1 MLYQDDPNQIN
12 KDEEVKGWKLLLT
25 NKKALIIIG
34 TFLLLIILGATWF
47 IVSYFKSKNKVAPV
61 TSAVAVSTTTAGVLP
76 VETSTSTE
84 VIATTTDLSELEKY
98 SFSDFYQEPA
108 PIPEFNFKDYTL
120 PLNVKIDA
128 LNYYDVSRKFN
139 LDKGVSSL
147 NANGFAILDNPDSKN
162 VTDFYSAY
170 SWLSD
175 KEVPLLITSD
185 FLLHY
190 HQNVIKQAFKDIEEN
205 IFYDNLWHI
214 SKLLYES
221 SKNRYEARLAKIGN
235 VNDQVLEGERLSTAY
250 FAVAL
255 KLMEPDASQID
266 PTGKDAT
273 KFTNSEATNLS
284 FTVLP
289 YLKSDAGEEIALIK
303 GAKDIKKS
311 PVLLY
316 NRNYTDFVVPDEY
329 RRSAKLYNFYL
340 ASTWLNSVFPLV
352 VKDKTC
358 PNCLLDKD
366 DGRLNLIAAT
376 FITKD
381 FSSDQQLKN
390 RWALV
395 YKLLSYSKGLRD
407 DLTYRQYDEAM
418 KTLFGNNYDPEL
430 LFAEGGKD
438 SAKNLDKLRA
448 KLLDLQFNSSLGA
461 LDKTKDRPRLGFKLL
476 SDYYYPNSY
485 IFDRL
490 SGTTVGKYSG
500 NKAGSTNN
508 TICKDSLT
516 TRCNGSGFDIIG
528 LITDKVNSYAYWV
541 ENTSYT
547 AYGEKILALK
557 NELKALPIWHNNNFW
572 STLGTI
578 KTLFE
583 NNNGQMQAYAS
594 TDLWKNRLADTAG
607 ATWVDLQLPLEQLSP
622 VGSTVSSGLSNN
634 ISSSDNSYIEPNYAL
649 IQKLIADNE
658 MIYGMF
664 NVMGVNRQVS
674 SVSISLKDE
683 NSKLRQFSDLIK
695 KELNGEALSS
705 DNQIFIDSVAK
716 QYQLTKTPSNQL
728 DLKLGDSHVFEN
740 TSLKFMALTYEL
752 GDGKYIAVG
761 PVFSY
766 QERRSNK

>member
-12 KDEEVKGWKLLLT
+12 DGEEVKGWKLLLT
-25 NKKALIIIG
+25 NKKALLIIG
-34 TFLLLIILGATWF
+34 GFLLLVILVASWLT
-47 IVSYFKSKNKVAPV
+47 ISYFKAKNKVAPV
-61 TSAVAVSTTTAGVLP
+61 TSAVAVSTTTTGVLP
-76 VETSTSTE
+76 VETGTSTE
-84 VIATTTDLSELEKY
+84 MTATTTDLSELEKY
-98 SFSDFYQEPA
+98 NFSDFYQEPA
-108 PIPEFNFKDYTL
+108 PIPEFNFKDYAL

-147 NANGFAILDNPDSKN
+147 NANGFAILDNPDTKN
-162 VTDFYSAY
+162 VTDFYGAY
-170 SWLSD
+170 SWLSN

-235 VNDQVLEGERLSTAY
+235 VNDQVLEGERLATAY

-266 PTGKDAT
+266 TTGKDAT
-273 KFTNSEATNLS
+273 KFTNSEAANLS

-289 YLKSDAGEEIALIK
+289 YLKSDAGEEIVLIK
-303 GAKDIKKS
+303 GAKDTKKS

-316 NRNYTDFVVPDEY
+316 DRNYADFVVPDEY

-352 VKDKTC
+352 IKDKAC

-366 DGRLNLIAAT
+366 DGRLNLIAAA

-407 DLTYRQYDEAM
+407 DLSYRQYDEAM

-438 SAKNLDKLRA
+438 STKNLDKLRA

-485 IFDRL
+485 IFNSL
-490 SGTTVGKYSG
+490 SGTPVGKYSG
-500 NKAGSTNN
+500 SKASSTNN
-508 TICKDSLT
+508 TICKNTT
-516 TRCNGSGFDIIG
+516 TRCNGSGFDVIG
-528 LITDKVNSYAYWV
+528 LVADKLNSHSYWV
-541 ENTSYT
+541 ENTNYA

-557 NELKALPIWHNNNFW
+557 NELKTLPIWHNNNFW

-583 NNNGQMQAYAS
+583 KNNSQMQAYAN

-607 ATWVDLQLPLEQLSP
+607 AAWVDLQLPLEQLSL
-622 VGSTVSSGLSNN
+622 VGSTANTGLSNN
-634 ISSSDNSYIEPNYAL
+634 FSSSDNSYIEPNYAL

-664 NVMGVNRQVS
+664 NVMGVNQQVS

-683 NSKLRQFSDLIK
+683 NSKLRQLSDLIK

-716 QYQLTKTPSNQL
+716 QYQLTKVSNNQL
-728 DLKLGDSHVFEN
+728 NLKMGDNQIYEN
-740 TSLKFMALTYEL
+740 IGLKFMALTYEL

-761 PVFSY
+761 PIFSY
-766 QERRSNK
+766 QETRFNK